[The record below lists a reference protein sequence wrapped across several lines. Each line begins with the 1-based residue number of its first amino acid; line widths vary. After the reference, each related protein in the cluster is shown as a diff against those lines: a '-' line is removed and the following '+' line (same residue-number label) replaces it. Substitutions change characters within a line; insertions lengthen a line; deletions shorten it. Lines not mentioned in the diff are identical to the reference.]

1 MFAICRVNSLTGAVK
16 YLSEACGW
24 SFDLRKA
31 FLFVFSFDAVDFLH
45 WRFPSSPHAPFFY
58 EVREVRPVVS
68 VGGAYEI

>member
-31 FLFVFSFDAVDFLH
+31 FLFDCSFDAVDFLH
-45 WRFPSSPHAPFFY
+45 WRFPYSPRAPVFL
-58 EVREVRPVVS
+58 
-68 VGGAYEI
+68 